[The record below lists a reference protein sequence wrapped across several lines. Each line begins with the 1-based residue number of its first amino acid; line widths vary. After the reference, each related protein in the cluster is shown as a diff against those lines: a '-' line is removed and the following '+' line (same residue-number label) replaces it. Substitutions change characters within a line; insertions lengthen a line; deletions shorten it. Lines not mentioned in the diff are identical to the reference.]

1 MIRQA
6 GINYH
11 DLPDEDYDTPMG
23 ISTGAGAIFGSTG
36 GVIEAAVR
44 TAYYLTSGR
53 EMDLLDYEELR
64 GFSGLKEVWVKLKGR
79 KIKVAIAHGTGNARV
94 IMDRRRSR

>member
-6 GINYH
+6 GINFH
-11 DLPDEDYDTPMG
+11 DLPDKEYDTPMG
-23 ISTGAGAIFGSTG
+23 IASGAGAIFGSTG

-44 TAYYLTSGR
+44 TAHYLTTGQ

-64 GFSGLKEVWVKLKGR
+64 GFSGIKEVFVELKGR
-79 KIKVAIAHGTGNARV
+79 KIKVAVAHRPA
-94 IMDRRRSR
+94 MPKK